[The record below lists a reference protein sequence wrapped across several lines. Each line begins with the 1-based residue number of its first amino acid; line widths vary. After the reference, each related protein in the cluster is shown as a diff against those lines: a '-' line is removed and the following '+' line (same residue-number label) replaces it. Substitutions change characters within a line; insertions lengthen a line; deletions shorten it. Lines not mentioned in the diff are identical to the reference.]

1 MTALTIERRRGKAW
15 WKELWVQVLIAMAIG
30 VVLGVLHPDLA
41 TRMQPLGDAFIKAIR
56 MLIAPIIFCT
66 VVHGIAHMADMA
78 RVGRV
83 AVKAIVYFE
92 IMTTIALMVGLIAVN
107 LLKPGAGMNIDPAT
121 INAGAVEPYLKQ
133 TAAVGFVPFLMNI
146 IPGTFIGAFA
156 EGNILQV
163 LFISVVCGFALV
175 KLGEWAAPLVGI
187 IDIGAKMIFVVVGFV
202 MWAAPIGA
210 FGAIAF
216 TVGKFGVGSLASL
229 GKLLGG
235 FYLTCVIFIVLA
247 LGPVARLCG
256 ISLIK
261 LIRYIWEELLICVA
275 TTSSETVLPRMIAK
289 LENLGC
295 DETVVGLVIP
305 TGYSFNL
312 DGTCLYLAAASVF
325 LAQATNTPL
334 DLSQQLGL
342 LLILLVTSKGA
353 AGVAGAAFV
362 VLAATLSATGTIPV
376 ASVALVLGIHRLMS
390 QALTPTNLLGNA
402 VATIAIAK
410 WENALDETRM
420 KQVLNGEA
428 LAIYRQDGKIIAR
441 AEAQSQ

>member
-1 MTALTIERRRGKAW
+1 MTTVIVENQRTRAW

-30 VVLGVLHPDLA
+30 ILLGVVRPDLGA
-41 TRMQPLGDAFIKAIR
+41 QMQPLGDAFIKAIR

-83 AVKAIVYFE
+83 ALKALIYFE
-92 IMTTIALMVGLIAVN
+92 VMTTIALVIGLIAVN
-107 LLKPGAGMNIDPAT
+107 LLKPGAGMNIDPAS
-121 INAGAVEPYLKQ
+121 INTTAIEPYVRQ
-133 TAAVGFVPFLMNI
+133 AAAVGFVPFLMNI
-146 IPGTFIGAFA
+146 IPSTFVGAFA

-163 LFISVVCGFALV
+163 LFIAVVCGFALV
-175 KLGEWAAPLVGI
+175 QLGERAKPLVDLI
-187 IDIGAKMIFVVVGFV
+187 EIGAKMIFAVVGIV

-229 GKLLGG
+229 GKLLAC
-235 FYLTCVIFIVLA
+235 FYLTCVVFIIVA
-247 LGPVARLCG
+247 LGPVARFCG
-256 ISLIK
+256 FSLLK
-261 LIRYIWEELLICVA
+261 LIRYIWGELLICIA
-275 TTSSETVLPRMIAK
+275 TTSSETVLPRMISK

-325 LAQATNTPL
+325 LAQATNTPF
-334 DLSQQLGL
+334 DLQQQIAL

-353 AGVAGAAFV
+353 AGIAGAAFV
-362 VLAATLSATGTIPV
+362 VLAATLAATGTIPV

-390 QALTPTNLLGNA
+390 QALTPTNLVGNA
-402 VATIAIAK
+402 VATIAVAK
-410 WENALDETRM
+410 WEKAIDENRL
-420 KQVLNGEA
+420 KRVLNGDA
-428 LAIYRQDGKIIAR
+428 SLAA
-441 AEAQSQ
+441 A